1 MYRSSEKKILV
12 IDDEEI
18 VRDTVT
24 GYLEDSGFQVIE
36 ADDGARGIE
45 QFDIHKPSLVLCDL
59 KMPKK
64 DGIEVLKH
72 VMESPHQVPF
82 IVLSGAGVMAD
93 VVQALRLGAS
103 DYLFKPLSDLA
114 VLELSIKKN
123 LAQAQLGQELED
135 YRQQLEVSNTQLR
148 NELDAGRNIQ
158 LQLFPLNSLT
168 FQGWNFEY
176 ILQPSHYLSGDF
188 VDYFPVSD
196 SEVFFYIADV
206 SGHGVSSAII
216 ALMIKNF
223 IDLARREMEIK
234 QDKSLFE
241 LSSIFSSLNLHLLSL
256 GFGRHATL
264 FAGILNVENS
274 ELIYCSA
281 AHFPTPIEV
290 KKTGTNV
297 FPVDGLAVGLFE
309 DAEYQTRTCSMTD
322 SYGLFLCSDGILE
335 IIDAP
340 NLMEKESSLGN
351 LVKDNCNKLSAI
363 SEKLGLNQVSEV
375 PDDITILTI
384 NKIG

>member
-1 MYRSSEKKILV
+1 MCRSSGKKILV

-36 ADDGARGIE
+36 ADNGALGV
-45 QFDIHKPSLVLCDL
+45 QKFDQHKPSLVLCDL
-59 KMPKK
+59 KMPQK

-72 VMESPHQVPF
+72 VMDSSNQVPF

-114 VLELSIKKN
+114 VLEHSIKKN
-123 LAQAQLGQELED
+123 LEQAQLSQELED

-158 LQLFPLNSLT
+158 LQMLPTNALIFD
-168 FQGWNFEY
+168 GWSFEY
-176 ILQPSHYLSGDF
+176 VLQPSHYLSGDF

-196 SEVFFYIADV
+196 SEVFFYIVDV

-216 ALMIKNF
+216 AMMIKNF

-234 QDKSLFE
+234 KDKSLYD
-241 LSSIFSSLNLHLLSL
+241 LSSILSALNLHLISL
-256 GFGRHATL
+256 GFGQHATL
-264 FAGILNVENS
+264 FAGILNSRDNT
-274 ELIYCSA
+274 LTYCSA
-281 AHFPTPIEV
+281 AHFPTPIEFYQS
-290 KKTGTNV
+290 KTNA

-309 DAEYQTRTCSMTD
+309 EAEYHIKTRSLIE
-322 SYGLFLCSDGILE
+322 SGGFFLCSDGILE

-340 NLMEKESSLGN
+340 NLIEKESRLN
-351 LVKDNCNKLSAI
+351 VLVKENRNNIGAI
-363 SEKLGLNQVSEV
+363 SEVLGLNQVSEV